1 MALTGPEHRRLLDK
15 LTREVL
21 RVEGQVVDQPGR
33 EARRLGD
40 VPPVAALRDIAS
52 HAAAMRSRFEAM
64 VAGYGLVLHR
74 FGVGALTT
82 LRYIVLDRVVDAER
96 SYRTALAELR
106 HGIEVVKVLRDAA
119 RRDELFGM
127 IRWCDDWSNA
137 RRTLVAR
144 AEAQLA
150 WFSTAEEAPTVPS
163 ASSSPRDDDDPLA
176 WHSDRN
182 TSSQVRPRD
191 VRAGTSTS
199 STSIVEAFSGSD
211 DATHDGE
218 VT

>member
-21 RVEGQVVDQPGR
+21 RVEGQVIDQPGR
-33 EARRLGD
+33 EARRLGE
-40 VPPVAALRDIAS
+40 VAPVWALRDIAT
-52 HAAAMRSRFEAM
+52 HATAMRPRFEAM

-82 LRYIVLDRVVDAER
+82 LRYIVLDRVVDPER
-96 SYRTALAELR
+96 SYRNALLVLR
-106 HGIEVVKVLRDAA
+106 RGLDVVKLLRDAS
-119 RRDELFGM
+119 RREELFGVV
-127 IRWCDDWSNA
+127 RWCDDWSNA

-144 AEAQLA
+144 AEAHLA
-150 WFSTAEEAPTVPS
+150 WFANADGAGAVTS
-163 ASSSPRDDDDPLA
+163 ASTTPRDDEAPAA
-176 WHSDRN
+176 WHDDRN

-199 STSIVEAFSGSD
+199 STSIVEAFSRSD

>member
-1 MALTGPEHRRLLDK
+1 MALTSPEHHRLLDQ
-15 LTREVL
+15 LTREVV
-21 RVEGQVVDQPGR
+21 RVEQLAIDQPGR

-40 VPPVAALRDIAS
+40 DVPPVDVLRDVAA
-52 HAAAMRSRFEAM
+52 HAAWMRPRFDAML
-64 VAGYGLVLHR
+64 VGYGLALHR
-74 FGVGALTT
+74 FGGGALAA
-82 LRYIVLDRVVDAER
+82 LRHLVIDRVVDPER
-96 SYRTALAELR
+96 SYRSALLELR
-106 HGIEVVKVLRDAA
+106 HGLDLVDDLRATA
-119 RRDELFGM
+119 RTEEMFGL
-127 IRWCDDWSNA
+127 IRWCDDWSGA

-150 WFSTAEEAPTVPS
+150 WFVAPEDALLP
-163 ASSSPRDDDDPLA
+163 DPLPPTP
-176 WHSDRN
+176 WHVDRS

-199 STSIVEAFSGSD
+199 STSIVEAFSRSD